1 MPTYRLKADHNTGD
15 RRLDRI
21 PQFDERS
28 RQFPIREL
36 IGDVPLKPK
45 KWTCLPRLD
54 QGREGACC
62 GFGWSHELAA
72 DPVRVPVSNASAL
85 ALYHRAQQLDEW
97 PGEQYEGTSVLAGA
111 KAVQEQGHM
120 AEFRWAFGVD
130 DVLATLSAHGPVVIG
145 VDWMRGMMDT
155 DANGYIVPTG
165 EVVGGHCTL
174 LRGLIRERRRWVCVG
189 RNSWGRGWGLAGD
202 FKLAAD
208 DLDVLLKNA
217 GEACVPVARS

>member
-1 MPTYRLKADHNTGD
+1 MHQLKAGHSTRD

-21 PQFDERS
+21 PQWDERS
-28 RQFPIREL
+28 KQFPIRAL
-36 IGDVPLKPK
+36 IGDVPLKSK

-54 QGREGACC
+54 QGQEGACV

-72 DPVRVPVSNASAL
+72 DPVRVKVTDTTAMT
-85 ALYHRAQQLDEW
+85 LYRRAQQLDEW
-97 PGEQYEGTSVLAGA
+97 PGEAYNGTSVLAGA

-120 AEFRWAFGVD
+120 AEYRWAFGVD

-145 VDWMRGMMDT
+145 VDWMAGMMNT

-174 LRGLIRERRRWVCVG
+174 LRGLIRERGRWVTVG
-189 RNSWGRGWGLAGD
+189 RQSWGRTWGVGGD
-202 FKLAAD
+202 FKLAAA

-217 GEACVPVARS
+217 GEAVVPVTRA